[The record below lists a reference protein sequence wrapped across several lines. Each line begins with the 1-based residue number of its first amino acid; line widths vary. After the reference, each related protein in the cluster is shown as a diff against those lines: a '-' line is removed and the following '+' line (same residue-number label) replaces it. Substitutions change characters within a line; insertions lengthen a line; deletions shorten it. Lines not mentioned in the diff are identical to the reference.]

1 MKRILTAFAATLVLA
16 TVSGCGPN
24 ASREA
29 DAAAPAAAAG
39 GMKAEA
45 PTAVGPNTY
54 TIASQGMTITA
65 PEGWYVA
72 DTALMQ
78 QLMEVGKDVTTSNM
92 DSGTKAAIDSSLS
105 RAGSLFTFMEV
116 PPGTPREYIP
126 AIMGVSEDVSMM
138 PGLSRG
144 SDYHF
149 HARKLMEQS
158 AVPTTISE
166 TYTERMIGGQSFDR
180 MDIKMGI
187 AGQEILQRMYAARH
201 GNHVVAIIQSY
212 KTDEELAKLD
222 QVLDSIKLDW

>member
-1 MKRILTAFAATLVLA
+1 MKRILTAFTAMLVLA
-16 TVSGCGPN
+16 TMSGCGPN
-24 ASREA
+24 VSREA
-29 DAAAPAAAAG
+29 DAASPAIAAG
-39 GMKAEA
+39 AIKVEA

-72 DTALMQ
+72 DTDLMAK
-78 QLMEVGKDVTTSNM
+78 LMEVGKDVTTSNM
-92 DSGTKAAIDSSLS
+92 DSGTKAFVDNSMA

-149 HARKLMEQS
+149 HARRLMEQS
-158 AVPTTISE
+158 PIPTTISD
-166 TYTERMIGGQSFDR
+166 TYTERMIGGKSFDR
-180 MDIKMGI
+180 MDIKIGPP
-187 AGQEILQRMYAARH
+187 GREVSQRMYAARN
-201 GNHVVAIIQSY
+201 GNYVVGIIQSY
-212 KTDEELAKLD
+212 RTDEELAKLD
-222 QVLDSIKLDW
+222 EVLDSITLDW

>member
-1 MKRILTAFAATLVLA
+1 MKRILTALAATLALA
-16 TVSGCGPN
+16 AVPGCGPN
-24 ASREA
+24 AAPEA

-39 GMKAEA
+39 GVRTVA
-45 PTAVGPNTY
+45 PEAVGPNTY
-54 TIASQGMTITA
+54 SIAAHGMTITA

-72 DTALMQ
+72 DTALMEK
-78 QLMEVGKDVTTSNM
+78 LMAVGKDVTTSNM
-92 DSGTKAAIDSSLS
+92 DSSTKAAIDNSLS

-116 PPGTPREYIP
+116 PPGTPRDYIP

-158 AVPTTISE
+158 PIPTTIAE

-180 MDIKMGI
+180 MDIRMGPP
-187 AGQEILQRMYAARH
+187 GKEILQRMYAARH
-201 GNHVVAIIQSY
+201 GNQVVAIIQSY
-212 KTDEELAKLD
+212 KTDEELAALD
-222 QVLDSIKLDW
+222 KVLDSIKLDW